1 METENKA
8 LLISHS
14 LELCV
19 KNQTPIILEEK
30 VLTYHFTPWL
40 LRTEPLCRMLM
51 PEQTQLHRQQD
62 ISLLITKST
71 CCLKPCAEWQQGSS
85 NPIFKFS
92 STHSGWM
99 TCCPPQIKDQSKAG
113 MFLSSRME
121 ISDATTINFH
131 SSGSVPCLLLAI
143 TVGSRMSL
151 KTGGK
156 DSCLVVLFTFS
167 HKQPKAE
174 MIMHILIN

>member
-1 METENKA
+1 M
-8 LLISHS
+8 H
-14 LELCV
+14 
-19 KNQTPIILEEK
+19 
-30 VLTYHFTPWL
+30 
-40 LRTEPLCRMLM
+40 M
-51 PEQTQLHRQQD
+51 PEQTQLHSQQD
-62 ISLLITKST
+62 ISLLITKKST

-85 NPIFKFS
+85 HSIFKFS
-92 STHSGWM
+92 STHTREMS
-99 TCCPPQIKDQSKAG
+99 CCPLQIKAQSKAG
-113 MFLSSRME
+113 MLLSSRME
-121 ISDATTINFH
+121 ISDATTINLH

-156 DSCLVVLFTFS
+156 DSCLVVLFAFS

>member
-1 METENKA
+1 M
-8 LLISHS
+8 
-14 LELCV
+14 
-19 KNQTPIILEEK
+19 Q
-30 VLTYHFTPWL
+30 
-40 LRTEPLCRMLM
+40 M
-51 PEQTQLHRQQD
+51 PEQTQLHRQQH
-62 ISLLITKST
+62 ITLLVTKKST

-85 NPIFKFS
+85 HFIFKFS
-92 STHSGWM
+92 STHTRGMS
-99 TCCPPQIKDQSKAG
+99 CCPLQIKAQCKVG
-113 MFLSSRME
+113 MLSSSRME
-121 ISDATTINFH
+121 ILDATTINFH

-167 HKQPKAE
+167 HKQHKAQ